1 MASNRMTRREK
12 KRILYEG
19 RKRAVRK
26 KLRAQLNDPS
36 LDLEQKLGIQA
47 KFEKMP
53 RDTAAVRISNRCKI
67 TGRAHGV
74 YRKFGI
80 CRNMI
85 RILAMEGKLP
95 GVVKSSW

>member
-1 MASNRMTRREK
+1 MASNRMIRRET
-12 KRILYEG
+12 KRIRLQRHRNT
-19 RKRAVRK
+19 RKE
-26 KLRAQLNDPS
+26 LRAQLNDPE
-36 LDLEQKLGIQA
+36 LDLDTKLQILK
-47 KFEKMP
+47 KFENMP
-53 RDTAAVRISNRCKI
+53 RDSAAVRISNRCKI

>member
-1 MASNRMTRREK
+1 MASNRMIRREK
-12 KRILYEG
+12 KRILLEG
-19 RKRAVRK
+19 RHRNTRK
-26 KLRAQLNDPS
+26 ELRAQLKDPE
-36 LDLEQKLGIQA
+36 LDLEQKLEILK
-47 KFEKMP
+47 KFEKMA